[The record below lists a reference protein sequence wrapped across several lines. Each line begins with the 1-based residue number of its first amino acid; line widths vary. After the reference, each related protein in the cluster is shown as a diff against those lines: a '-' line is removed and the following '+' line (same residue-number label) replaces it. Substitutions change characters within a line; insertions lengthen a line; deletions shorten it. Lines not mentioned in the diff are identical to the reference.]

1 MSRHFTT
8 QADGWPSQVLP
19 SSAAQVTSNVTLAD
33 THVLLCDWH
42 GHVVWK
48 SGTGDRIA
56 IGEEIWK
63 YAAAKSKESLREAAA
78 KVVTLREKCTIEAE
92 SDRGEH
98 FRFWMWPL
106 AQPEV
111 AVCILG
117 LRIPSQLAL
126 LTERERACLQ
136 CLARGMSTRDISE
149 ELTIG
154 LTTVH
159 THLRRAR
166 AKLGATSAEALVGL
180 AARYFFASPEPS
192 TRNSPSTRKDVR
204 REA

>member
-1 MSRHFTT
+1 MPSHFNKEVVRL
-8 QADGWPSQVLP
+8 PSQTAP
-19 SSAAQVTSNVTLAD
+19 SSAAQVTSDVTLAD
-33 THVLLCDWH
+33 TYVLLCDWH

-63 YAAAKSKESLREAAA
+63 YAAAKSKESLRAALA

-106 AQPEV
+106 AAPEV
-111 AVCILG
+111 AVCILA

-126 LTERERACLQ
+126 LTDRERACLE
-136 CLARGMSTRDISE
+136 CLAQGMTTHKIAD
-149 ELTIG
+149 ELSIG

-159 THLRRAR
+159 THLRRSR
-166 AKLGATSAEALVGL
+166 EKLGATSAEALVSL
-180 AARYFFASPEPS
+180 AARYFFVASDRSASE
-192 TRNSPSTRKDVR
+192 SPPGRKR
-204 REA
+204 SM